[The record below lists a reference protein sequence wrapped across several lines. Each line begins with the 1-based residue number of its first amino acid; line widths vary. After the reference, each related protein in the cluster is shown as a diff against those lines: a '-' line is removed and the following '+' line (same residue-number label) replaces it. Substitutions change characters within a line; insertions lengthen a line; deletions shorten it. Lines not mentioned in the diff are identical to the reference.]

1 MRRYAAVGIAVLL
14 VVAANAQTPH
24 LLGTVRHV
32 ARVSAC
38 AESIAEVTFRVRA
51 PGQAVQFDAPEW
63 SPC

>member
-24 LLGTVRHV
+24 LLGTVRYV

-38 AESIAEVTFRVRA
+38 AENIAEVTFRVRA